1 MVIRNRRRKI
11 SDTQR
16 TDETP
21 SGGLALHRAT
31 VSSLARLARST
42 AHAINN
48 FLSVSRGNIELL
60 RERLDDAESLEL
72 AGEALSGLISAERLA
87 GSFCALSAPAEFT
100 ARPVNPVAF
109 MQQQLETLGTLSGK
123 LQLEAQIA
131 NDGGYI
137 LTDPHYLEMALNALL
152 LNASEAMEHMPVRRV
167 RCAVI
172 YDNESPQSV
181 AFVVTDSGPGI
192 PDKLKNRVFN
202 GAYTSKANT
211 HSGLGLW
218 FVREFAMASGGTASL
233 ADGDGDLNGASFA
246 IRLPVVAVKPVRP
259 Q

>member
-1 MVIRNRRRKI
+1 MVTRKVRRKI
-11 SDTQR
+11 SDTQC
-16 TDETP
+16 TDDPP
-21 SGGLALHRAT
+21 SGVLALHRET

-42 AHAINN
+42 AHAMNN

-60 RERLDDAESLEL
+60 CERLDDAESREL
-72 AGEALSGLISAERLA
+72 AGEALSGLNSAERLS

-109 MQQQLETLGTLSGK
+109 MQQQLETLGGLSGE
-123 LQLEAQIA
+123 LEVEAQIGS
-131 NDGGYI
+131 DGGYI

-152 LNASEAMEHMPVRRV
+152 LNAHEAMEHMPVRRV
-167 RCAVI
+167 RCALI
-172 YDNESPQSV
+172 YDNDIPQSV

-202 GAYTSKANT
+202 GGYSSKANT
-211 HSGLGLW
+211 HTGLGLW
-218 FVREFAMASGGTASL
+218 FVRAFAMASGGTASL
-233 ADGDGDLNGASFA
+233 ADGDGDLGGARFA
-246 IRLPVVAVKPVRP
+246 IRLPVVAVKPARP

>member
-1 MVIRNRRRKI
+1 MVTRNGRRKI
-11 SDTQR
+11 RDTQR
-16 TDETP
+16 ADETP

-31 VSSLARLARST
+31 VSSLAKLARSSG
-42 AHAINN
+42 HAINN
-48 FLSVSRGNIELL
+48 FLSISRGNIELL

-72 AGEALSGLISAERLA
+72 AGDALSGLISAERLA

-109 MQQQLETLGTLSGK
+109 MQQQLETLGGLSGELELK
-123 LQLEAQIA
+123 AQLGS
-131 NDGGYI
+131 DGGYI

-152 LNASEAMEHMPVRRV
+152 RNAGEAMQGMPVRRV

-172 YDNESPQSV
+172 YDHESPQSV

-192 PDKLKNRVFN
+192 PDKLKNCVFN
-202 GAYTSKANT
+202 GGYSSKANT
-211 HSGLGLW
+211 HTGLGLW

-233 ADGDGDLNGASFA
+233 ADGDADLGGARFT
-246 IRLPVVAVKPVRP
+246 IRLPVVAVKPARP
-259 Q
+259 

>member
-21 SGGLALHRAT
+21 SGGVALHRAT
-31 VSSLARLARST
+31 VSSLARLASST
-42 AHAINN
+42 AHVINN
-48 FLSVSRGNIELL
+48 FLSVSKGNIELL

-109 MQQQLETLGTLSGK
+109 MQQQLETLGGLSGE

-211 HSGLGLW
+211 HPGLGLW

-233 ADGDGDLNGASFA
+233 ADGDGDLGGASFA
-246 IRLPVVAVKPVRP
+246 IRLPVVAVTPPRP

>member
-1 MVIRNRRRKI
+1 MVTRKVRRKI
-11 SDTQR
+11 SDTQC
-16 TDETP
+16 TDEPP
-21 SGGLALHRAT
+21 SGVLALHRET

-42 AHAINN
+42 AHAMNN

-60 RERLDDAESLEL
+60 CERLDDAESREL
-72 AGEALSGLISAERLA
+72 AGEALSGLNSAERLS

-109 MQQQLETLGTLSGK
+109 MQQQLETLGRLSSG
-123 LQLEAQIA
+123 LELEAQLGSG
-131 NDGGYI
+131 GGYI

-152 LNASEAMEHMPVRRV
+152 LNAGEAMEHMPVRRV
-167 RCAVI
+167 RCALI
-172 YDNESPQSV
+172 YDNDIPQSV

-202 GAYTSKANT
+202 GGYSSKANT
-211 HSGLGLW
+211 HTGLGLW

-233 ADGDGDLNGASFA
+233 ADGDGDLGGASFA
-246 IRLPVVAVKPVRP
+246 IRLPVVAVKPARP
-259 Q
+259 